1 MVATVT
7 GIVVSVLTGSSLMLS
22 YGLENAVDL
31 VSDLVVLWRFYCPG
45 DVDDATQRKL
55 ERREERAGV
64 AISFSLLISGCLTVA
79 GAATDFNRGG
89 LEGVGESQV
98 TLLIGLSFVS
108 IIIFGVL
115 TVFKLH
121 FSTKLNSPS
130 LHLDGFCS
138 FIGMVLSFSLFMA
151 TVLEVAEPATWW
163 FDPFLAFIVGAL
175 SILVAFRSLYNSAC
189 IRKTPIWSIYW
200 WMNYERLNPSAPSS
214 RASSRISENSETI
227 GTEMKET
234 TRSSSA
240 REIL

>member
-1 MVATVT
+1 M
-7 GIVVSVLTGSSLMLS
+7 
-22 YGLENAVDL
+22 
-31 VSDLVVLWRFYCPG
+31 
-45 DVDDATQRKL
+45 
-55 ERREERAGV
+55 
-64 AISFSLLISGCLTVA
+64 AIAFSLLISGCLTIA

-98 TLLIGLSFVS
+98 TLLLGLSFLS

-121 FSTKLNSPS
+121 FSTILNSPS

-163 FDPFLAFIVGAL
+163 FDPFLAFIVGTL
-175 SILVAFRSLYNSAC
+175 SILVALRSLYKTAC
-189 IRKTPIWSIYW
+189 VRRIPIWSIYW
-200 WMNYERLNPSAPSS
+200 WMNYDRLNQQPSS
-214 RASSRISENSETI
+214 NVSDNSGTS

-234 TRSSSA
+234 VKGESE